1 MRMCDHMSSMV
12 CLQWEGE
19 LFGLPFDEKDLETV
33 IVELIKMSNIFFGCK
48 NLSIILQFIDC

>member
-1 MRMCDHMSSMV
+1 MSSMV
-12 CLQWEGE
+12 CHQWEGE

-33 IVELIKMSNIFFGCK
+33 IVELIKMRNIFFGCK